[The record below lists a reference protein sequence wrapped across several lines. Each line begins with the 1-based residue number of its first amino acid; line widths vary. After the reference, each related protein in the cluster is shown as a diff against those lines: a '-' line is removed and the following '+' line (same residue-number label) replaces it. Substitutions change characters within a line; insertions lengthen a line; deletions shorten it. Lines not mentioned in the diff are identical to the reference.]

1 MNSCLNLGWHDM
13 PHTLSFFIADDEL
26 SDKIASIL
34 NDLIGKIKDT
44 AKIGYSMYT
53 GTSVTS
59 VKIKLKSALK
69 REDVLE
75 LKIHSMLGT
84 YVESSKLRHGLP
96 GIPAV
101 KLGEAV
107 RWGSDAVE
115 VASRLYSLL
124 VEEGVSTAEQLLYS
138 IIDYMQGP
146 PEVRE
151 MPGEHVALEAS
162 AAIHR
167 SKIQEITESIRRDNP
182 DITGCVILDGKGVI
196 VACSIP
202 PDMDREKVSTVFAI
216 LRSAAEKTAQHMA
229 LEKMNQ
235 FVILAEG
242 GGALL
247 QRHDDLFLLVFM
259 KPDTKLGAVFMELGY
274 AIERLEQITKAGS

>member
-1 MNSCLNLGWHDM
+1 M
-13 PHTLSFFIADDEL
+13 PYTLSFFIAEDEL
-26 SDKIASIL
+26 SDKMASIL
-34 NDLIGKIKDT
+34 NELIKKIKDT

-53 GTSVTS
+53 GVSVTS
-59 VKIKLKSALK
+59 VKISLKSALK
-69 REDVLE
+69 KEDTLE
-75 LKIHSMLGT
+75 LKIYSILGA
-84 YVESSKLRHGLP
+84 YVESSKLRYRLP

-101 KLGEAV
+101 KLGEAT

-124 VEEGVSTAEQLLYS
+124 AEQGASTAEQLLYS

-146 PEVRE
+146 REVRE
-151 MPGEHVALEAS
+151 MPKEQAALEAS
-162 AAIHR
+162 ATIQR
-167 SKIQEITESIRRDNP
+167 STIQEIAESIRRDNP
-182 DITGCVILDGKGVI
+182 DITGCVILDEKGAI

-202 PDMDREKVSTVFAI
+202 PDMDREEVSTVFTT

-242 GGALL
+242 GGVLL

-274 AIERLEQITKAGS
+274 AIERLKLITKA